1 MSRADEDRILHG
13 LYYYR
18 ESIDEDVQVSS
29 EQLLWLAMHP
39 LGESD
44 AWHKDGKLQSLH
56 AADFPEEIRAKLIT
70 AKLELPLRYLQ
81 YRRLITYAKRSDGM
95 LYAAVTFAGA
105 DRAIRL
111 HTRRGRMDLW
121 YREHRD
127 GIVGVTITILI
138 AFITALITV
147 LVIDKIPRF

>member
-1 MSRADEDRILHG
+1 MSRDDEDRILHG

-18 ESIDEDVQVSS
+18 ENIDEDVQVSS

-39 LGESD
+39 LREGD
-44 AWHKDGKLQSLH
+44 GWHKDGKLESLD
-56 AADFPEEIRAKLIT
+56 ASAFPAEIRAKLIT

-81 YRRLITYAKRSDGM
+81 YRRLITYARRSDGM
-95 LYAAVTFAGA
+95 FYAAVTFAGA

-147 LVIDKIPRF
+147 LVTNKLLKP

>member
-18 ESIDEDVQVSS
+18 ESIDEDVQVST

-39 LGESD
+39 LREGQG
-44 AWHKDGKLQSLH
+44 WQLQGKLQSLD
-56 AADFPEEIRAKLIT
+56 ASEFPDDIRTKLVT

-81 YRRLITYAKRSDGM
+81 YRRLITYARRSDGM

-127 GIVGVTITILI
+127 GVVGVSITVLI
-138 AFITALITV
+138 SIITALLTV
-147 LVIDKIPRF
+147 LALGKILKF